1 MGRPSYSQPMRV
13 LRLLCYAAMFSG
25 ALATAAD
32 RNWKTG
38 VWATA
43 SNGRVYVI
51 ESASEFISG
60 EAPEAGAAPLSATSG
75 SAVQYA
81 IEQQTL
87 YVLDGE
93 KVEHPL
99 RLVGSSPKYSTSYQ
113 ALGGGHYI
121 KAVSPGGTRVTLE
134 DGSRWDMDPR
144 QYFAVADWQPDD
156 LISVR
161 RSTSDK
167 AFAFEVDNTS
177 RDDGALANRL
187 TR

>member
-1 MGRPSYSQPMRV
+1 MRV
-13 LRLLCYAAMFSG
+13 LTWLCLALLFTGSLSA
-25 ALATAAD
+25 AAD
-32 RNWKTG
+32 RSWKTG
-38 VWATA
+38 VWATG
-43 SNGRVYVI
+43 SSGRVYVI
-51 ESASEFISG
+51 ESAAEFISG
-60 EAPEAGAAPLSATSG
+60 EAPETGAAPMSVTSG

-99 RLVGSSPKYSTSYQ
+99 RLVGSSPKYSTSYG
-113 ALGGGHYI
+113 AVGGGHYI
-121 KAVSPGGTRVTLE
+121 KAVSQGGTRVTLE

-161 RSTSDK
+161 RSTNDK

>member
-1 MGRPSYSQPMRV
+1 MRV
-13 LRLLCYAAMFSG
+13 LTGLL
-25 ALATAAD
+25 LAWLITGSLAPAAD
-32 RNWKTG
+32 RSWKTG
-38 VWATA
+38 VWAAA
-43 SNGRVYVI
+43 STGRVYVI
-51 ESASEFISG
+51 ESTSEFISG
-60 EAPEAGAAPLSATSG
+60 EAPENGAAPMSATSG

-99 RLVGSSPKYSTSYQ
+99 RLVGSSPKYSASYG
-113 ALGGGHYI
+113 ALGGGHFI

-161 RSTSDK
+161 RSIDDK

-177 RDDGALANRL
+177 RDDGALANHL

>member
-1 MGRPSYSQPMRV
+1 MRV
-13 LRLLCYAAMFSG
+13 HTLLCLTLLVAG
-25 ALATAAD
+25 ALAVAAE
-32 RNWKTG
+32 RNWKPG
-38 VWATA
+38 VWAT
-43 SNGRVYVI
+43 SSDGRIYII

-60 EAPEAGAAPLSATSG
+60 EVPEGGAAPMSATSG
-75 SAVQYA
+75 SAVKYA

-99 RLVGSSPKYSTSYQ
+99 RLMGSSPKYSTSYG
-113 ALGGGHYI
+113 ALGGGHFI
-121 KAVSPGGTRVTLE
+121 KVVSPGGSRITLE

-144 QYFAVADWQPDD
+144 QYFAVADWGPDD

-161 RSTSDK
+161 RSNDDK

-177 RDDGALANRL
+177 LDDGALANHL

>member
-1 MGRPSYSQPMRV
+1 MRMPT
-13 LRLLCYAAMFSG
+13 LLCL
-25 ALATAAD
+25 ALLFTGSVTTTAE

-43 SNGRVYVI
+43 SSGRTYVI

-60 EAPEAGAAPLSATSG
+60 EAPEAVAAPLSVTSG

-81 IEQQTL
+81 IEQQIL

-99 RLVGSSPKYSTSYQ
+99 RLVGSSPKYSAAYG
-113 ALGGGHYI
+113 AVGGGHFI

-144 QYFAVADWQPDD
+144 QHFAVADWQPDD

-161 RSTSDK
+161 RSTDDK

-177 RDDGALANRL
+177 RDDGALANHL

>member
-1 MGRPSYSQPMRV
+1 MRV
-13 LRLLCYAAMFSG
+13 PTLLCLALLFTGSLAIG
-25 ALATAAD
+25 AE
-32 RNWKTG
+32 RSWKTG
-38 VWATA
+38 TWATT
-43 SNGRVYVI
+43 SSGRVYII
-51 ESASEFISG
+51 ESASDFISG
-60 EAPEAGAAPLSATSG
+60 EAPDAGAAPLSATSG
-75 SAVQYA
+75 STVQYA

-93 KVEHPL
+93 KVEHAL
-99 RLVGSSPKYSTSYQ
+99 RLVGSSPKYSNAYG
-113 ALGGGHYI
+113 AMGGGHYI

-161 RSTSDK
+161 RSTDDK

-177 RDDGALANRL
+177 RDNGALANHL

>member
-1 MGRPSYSQPMRV
+1 MRV
-13 LRLLCYAAMFSG
+13 LTLFCLALLSTG
-25 ALATAAD
+25 PLTTAAE
-32 RNWKTG
+32 RSWKSG
-38 VWATA
+38 VWAAGPT
-43 SNGRVYVI
+43 GGVYII

-60 EAPEAGAAPLSATSG
+60 EASDAAAPPLSAASG

-93 KVEHPL
+93 KVEHAL
-99 RLVGSSPKYSTSYQ
+99 RLVSTSPKYSTSYS

-121 KAVSPGGTRVTLE
+121 KAVAPGGTRVTLE

-144 QYFAVADWQPDD
+144 QHFAVADWAPDD

-161 RSTSDK
+161 RSTDDK

-177 RDDGALANRL
+177 RDDGALANHL

>member
-1 MGRPSYSQPMRV
+1 MRV
-13 LRLLCYAAMFSG
+13 LRLLCFAVIVTG
-25 ALATAAD
+25 ALASAAE
-32 RNWKTG
+32 RSWKTG
-38 VWATA
+38 VWATT
-43 SNGRVYVI
+43 SSGRVYVI
-51 ESASEFISG
+51 EAATEFISG
-60 EAPEAGAAPLSATSG
+60 EAPETGAAPLSATSG

-87 YVLDGE
+87 YVLDRE

-99 RLVGSSPKYSTSYQ
+99 RLVGSSPKYSTAYG

-144 QYFAVADWQPDD
+144 QHFAVADWQPDD

-161 RSTSDK
+161 RSNDDK

-177 RDDGALANRL
+177 RDDGALANHL